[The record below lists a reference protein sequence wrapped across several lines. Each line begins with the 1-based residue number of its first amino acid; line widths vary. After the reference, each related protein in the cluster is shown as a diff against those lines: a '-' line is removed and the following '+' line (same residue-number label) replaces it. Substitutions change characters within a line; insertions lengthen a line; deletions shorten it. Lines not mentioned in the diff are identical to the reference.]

1 MPGASR
7 RRFGPPVDK
16 PAIPAHLNLT
26 SAISLEHWFNHI
38 GSSDLSY
45 GQEPPRK
52 RARLDS
58 TQDSIIADSIPVA
71 RISIA
76 LRSEPSF
83 DVFKNEND
91 QEHFEKAREV
101 GLLSVDQPEGQCA
114 TFVLASSRLRH
125 RSETHHQVASSA
137 ILTGQELED
146 IQRVVEIERRSRGTG
161 KSYVAQSRCSLRCAR
176 NDNTEAREF
185 FLEAAI
191 LWPDGAS
198 ALTLKEPS
206 SRPEIG
212 IFARYY
218 GIDFPSRA
226 SSWDT
231 KVFYDS
237 VHAPAIDEPIS
248 PALDRKVLETELYPF
263 QKRAV
268 GWMLRREKAP
278 IILDPSK
285 QSSLVQP
292 KIEEDVDHDTDSDA
306 TLPFSY
312 TMARDAEGR
321 ECLISKSQATIARR
335 AATEYLAEPKGG
347 ILAEEMGLGKT
358 VELISLICLNQRPSD
373 ARHLELKSTGATLI
387 VTPPTILQ
395 QWMDEL
401 GKHAPSLSWMHYQG
415 TSSQGRTKQTEEE
428 LMESFATKDIVITTY
443 PVLAK
448 EIHFAVDPPDRNLRR
463 REAPPARKRSPLV
476 QMHWWRVCLDE
487 AQMVESGVSAAA
499 KVVALIPRESA
510 WAVSGTPLKNDVQD
524 LRGLLVFLRYRP
536 FSDNQESWKRLVY
549 YHRDEFERLFN
560 SIALRHTKDK
570 IRHELKLPPQRRI
583 TITVPFTAVEE
594 QNYKSLFAEMA
605 YDCGCALDG
614 SPLHD
619 QWNPEDPRTAERMRS
634 WLLRLRQSCL
644 HPQIG
649 GRNRQALGRAGGPLR
664 TVGEVLEVMI
674 DQTETAIRVDSRQ
687 SLLARMQ
694 RAHVI
699 GNAKDDERR
708 AEKALNILKESL
720 LLADAR
726 VDESRRELAQFVGP
740 PEDAD
745 GDDSPEVVARQRV
758 QANLRGAL
766 ELQHA
771 CDFYVGTAYYQIKTN
786 PILTEEESEEFKRLE
801 EKEIFHYER
810 ARVTR
815 KELLKESTAKVENL
829 ISALQ
834 ERKVDPSLT
843 STASLTSLQA
853 HGGIESRRV
862 LTKVEELADVMSEQ
876 TNLLVEWRTKIIE
889 LLCKPLV
896 DKEDE
901 ATGEEYEEST
911 KQQDE
916 MYCYVDAFRAMVA
929 DRSTCLSG
937 QINILI
943 NHEMGLLYKEAKDEK
958 GHSPTLMIELLQKRN
973 ALLQREDGMISL
985 RGLLHEA
992 RSAETAVQWRGS
1004 NSAHVEAELT
1014 LIRKLITT
1022 LQAVLTAQ
1030 TKGLSQFEKDQEL
1043 FRAAMNQRLEFY
1055 RQLQQISDSV
1065 VPYKEELDETLD
1077 VAALA
1082 EATNKLNALEKGLAT
1097 LRTKLRFL
1105 QHLRDE
1111 STDEAQKICVICQCP
1126 FEQGMLTHRT
1136 CPVCKRNL
1144 SKTDFHAVSYKP
1156 RELQAQQEEV
1166 RSEASSA
1173 EDGLGPAGEQSTAD
1187 ERNDPAGRISI
1198 YNDVSPAV
1206 LNEIKSI
1213 DLPHRSSY
1221 GTKIDTISRH
1231 LIYLRNSE
1239 PGTKTVIFSQYRD
1252 FLSVLSS
1259 AFKAMG
1265 ISHVQIQQA
1274 NSITRFREDASIEAF
1289 LLDAKTDS
1297 SGLNL
1302 VNATHVMLCE
1312 PLINAAIELQA
1323 IARVHR
1329 IGQRRPTSVWMY
1341 LVKDTVEESIYELS
1355 VKRRLEHVQQS
1366 SSTRS
1371 KRETTTTTTTSRSV
1385 TPAPGLGTEAAVEAA
1400 NSLELQ
1406 QAPLGKLLVQ
1416 GKGQGEVVAK
1426 DDLWKCLFG
1435 QASKSA
1441 ASNSGPDRG
1450 LLDAPANDYALNDS
1464 GGAVGAE
1471 VGRFLRAEAAENR
1484 AVL

>member
-1 MPGASR
+1 MPAQ
-7 RRFGPPVDK
+7 
-16 PAIPAHLNLT
+16 LNLT
-26 SAISLEHWFNHI
+26 PAISLEQWYNAV
-38 GSSDLSY
+38 GLSDPAY
-45 GQEPPRK
+45 GHEPSRK
-52 RARLDS
+52 RARFDD
-58 TQDSIIADSIPVA
+58 TQESIIADSIPVA

-76 LRSEPSF
+76 LRSES
-83 DVFKNEND
+83 D
-91 QEHFEKAREV
+91 QEQFSRVDRRKEV
-101 GLLSVDQPEGQCA
+101 GLLSVDQPKGQCA
-114 TFVLASSRLRH
+114 TFTLASSRLRH
-125 RSETHHQVASSA
+125 RLESHHLVASSA

-161 KSYVAQSRCSLRCAR
+161 KSYVAHSRCSLRRSR
-176 NDNTEAREF
+176 NGETGALDF
-185 FLEAAI
+185 FLEATI

-198 ALTLKEPS
+198 ALTVNYSHSL
-206 SRPEIG
+206 PETG

-218 GIDFPSRA
+218 GIKFPSQA
-226 SSWDT
+226 TQWDT

-237 VHAPAIDEPIS
+237 VHAPAIDEPII
-248 PALDRKVLETELYPF
+248 PAVDRSILETELFPF

-278 IILDPSK
+278 MVFDS
-285 QSSLVQP
+285 P
-292 KIEEDVDHDTDSDA
+292 KHPPLLRPKMQTDVDQASTGA

-312 TMARDAEGR
+312 MTGRDADGL
-321 ECLISKSQATIARR
+321 ECLVSKSQATIARK
-335 AATEYLAEPKGG
+335 AATAHLAEPKGG

-358 VELISLICLNQRPSD
+358 VELISLICLNRRPLD
-373 ARHLELKSTGATLI
+373 ARYPELKATGATFI

-401 GKHAPSLSWMHYQG
+401 SRHAPSLTWMHYQG
-415 TSSQGRTKQTEEE
+415 ISSHDRTKQTEEE
-428 LMESFATKDIVITTY
+428 LMETFASRDIIITTY

-499 KVVALIPRESA
+499 KVVALIPRENA

-524 LRGLLVFLRYRP
+524 LRGLLVFLKYRP
-536 FSDNQESWKRLVY
+536 FSENHEFWKRLVY

-570 IRHELKLPPQRRI
+570 IRHELRLPPQRRI

-619 QWNPEDPRTAERMRS
+619 QWNPEDARIAERMRT

-649 GRNRQALGRAGGPLR
+649 GRNRQALGRSGGPLR

-674 DQTETAIRVDSRQ
+674 DQTETAIRVDARQ
-687 SLLARMQ
+687 SLLARIQ
-694 RAHVI
+694 RAHIV

-708 AEKALNILKESL
+708 AEKALDILQHAL

-740 PEDAD
+740 PDDAD
-745 GDDSPEVVARQRV
+745 AGDSPEVVARQRL

-771 CDFYVGTAYYQIKTN
+771 CDFFVGTAYYQIKTN
-786 PILTEEESEEFKRLE
+786 PELTKEESEEFSQLE
-801 EKEIFHYER
+801 KKETLHYEKARSIRKEI
-810 ARVTR
+810 
-815 KELLKESTAKVENL
+815 LQESTAKVDN
-829 ISALQ
+829 IIIALQ
-834 ERKVDPSLT
+834 ERKVDSSLT
-843 STASLTSLQA
+843 GTASLTTMQG

-862 LTKVEELADVMSEQ
+862 LTKAEQLEDIMSAQ
-876 TNLLVEWRTKIIE
+876 TDLLGKWRTKITE

-916 MYCYVDAFRAMVA
+916 MYCYIDAFRAMVA

-937 QINILI
+937 QINILV
-943 NHEMGLLYKEAKDEK
+943 NHEMGMLYKEAKDEK
-958 GHSPTLMIELLQKRN
+958 GHSPALMIELLHKRN
-973 ALLQREDGMISL
+973 ALVQRENEMVSL

-992 RSAETAVQWRGS
+992 RSAETAVQWRGV
-1004 NSAHVEAELT
+1004 NSAHVEAELS

-1022 LQAVLTAQ
+1022 LQSVLSAQ
-1030 TKGLSQFEKDQEL
+1030 TRGLSHLEKDQEL

-1065 VPYKEELDETLD
+1065 VPYKDELDESLD
-1077 VAALA
+1077 IAALT
-1082 EATNKLNALEKGLAT
+1082 EVTNKANALENGLAT
-1097 LRTKLRFL
+1097 LKTKLRFL
-1105 QHLRDE
+1105 LHLREE
-1111 STDEAQKICVICQCP
+1111 STDEAQRICVICQCP
-1126 FEQGMLTHRT
+1126 FEQGVLTVCGHQYCKDCIQHWWGQHRT

-1144 SKTDFHAVSYKP
+1144 RKTDFHAVSYKP
-1156 RELQAQQEEV
+1156 RELQARQEEV
-1166 RSEASSA
+1166 GSEASLA
-1173 EDGLGPAGEQSTAD
+1173 EDGIGSAGEQLATGEKHEAA
-1187 ERNDPAGRISI
+1187 AGRIAI

-1231 LIYLRNSE
+1231 LIYLRSSE
-1239 PGTKTVIFSQYRD
+1239 PGVKTVIFSQYRD

-1259 AFKAMG
+1259 AFSAMG

-1355 VKRRLEHVQQS
+1355 VRRRLEHVERS
-1366 SSTRS
+1366 SFASS
-1371 KRETTTTTTTSRSV
+1371 KKEANTTTTSRSV
-1385 TPAPGLGTEAAVEAA
+1385 TPTPKMGTEAAVEAA

-1406 QAPLGKLLVQ
+1406 QAPLGKLLVH
-1416 GKGQGEVVAK
+1416 GRGQGEVVAK
-1426 DDLWKCLFG
+1426 DDLWNCLFG

-1441 ASNSGPDRG
+1441 GSTSGPGRG
-1450 LLDAPANDYALNDS
+1450 FLDAQADDGR
-1464 GGAVGAE
+1464 GGILGVE
-1471 VGRFLRAEAAENR
+1471 VGRFLRAEAAEDR
-1484 AVL
+1484 AVH